1 METYLIVILPSAEK
15 QIKKLPTII
24 NSKIITAISNLAK
37 DPRPAGCKKLKGII
51 AYRIRIGNYRV
62 IYEIHD
68 DRLAVIVIAAGNRK
82 DIYKW

>member
-37 DPRPAGCKKLKGII
+37 DPRPAGYKKLKGIN

-68 DRLAVIVIAAGNRK
+68 DRLTVIVIAAGNRK